1 MAEAV
6 KSCACCTEEPTEEE
20 LLERLDA
27 VIAEYKGKPGALIPV
42 LAAGPGHL
50 RLPA

>member
-6 KSCACCTEEPTEEE
+6 KSCACCAEEPTEEE

-27 VIAEYKGKPGALIPV
+27 VIAEYKGRPGALDPGV
-42 LAAGPGHL
+42 AACPGHL